1 MTFKYEHRIGVQ
13 APAEVIWDLLA
24 DLPGWASWNPLYPG
38 AEGAIRIGA
47 PLILIDADG
56 DRMET
61 TVQDW
66 VPYEQLHLRRSGM
79 RGLVRSIRYFEIEKM
94 SETGCLFSNGEL
106 YAGLASF
113 RIKKQRATIKA
124 GFEAMGEALR
134 QKAEA
139 IWRERQVSAK

>member
-13 APAEVIWDLLA
+13 APAEVVWELLA

-38 AEGAIRIGA
+38 ADGAIRIGA
-47 PLILIDADG
+47 PLVLTDADG
-56 DRMET
+56 DKLET
-61 TVQDW
+61 TVMEW

-79 RGLVRSIRYFEIEKM
+79 NGFVRSIRYFEIEAM
-94 SETGCLFSNGEL
+94 SNNGVIFSNGEL
-106 YAGLASF
+106 YAGLGSF
-113 RIKKQRATIKA
+113 LIKKQRGVIKA

-139 IWRERQVSAK
+139 IWQERQVSAK